1 MFRDAMANKR
11 DAVKEADELVTQVF
25 ITCKCLN
32 GHFSEHEW
40 RAANESAIREFL
52 PVAHESFHQGTAR
65 DDIKLKFRNI
75 DLQMRS
81 KVANC
86 QTIKGKILILSSNL
100 KKNIS
105 KLGIYSSKLV
115 VN

>member
-65 DDIKLKFRNI
+65 GRISI
-75 DLQMRS
+75 TQLQRQFEQGLVDRKHAFES
-81 KVANC
+81 F
-86 QTIKGKILILSSNL
+86 IKGQATKFTRL
-100 KKNIS
+100 KVYIVPFS
-105 KLGIYSSKLV
+105 FST
-115 VN
+115 